1 MQAKYDMKGLDV
13 LKRLNKGG
21 IKVGELTTL
30 LSGVGQ
36 PSLPGKSCIAA
47 YMIAKMKA
55 KNVK

>member
-1 MQAKYDMKGLDV
+1 MQVKYDMKGLDV

-36 PSLPGKSCIAA
+36 PSLPGKSYIVTGKQIGRAH
-47 YMIAKMKA
+47 
-55 KNVK
+55 V